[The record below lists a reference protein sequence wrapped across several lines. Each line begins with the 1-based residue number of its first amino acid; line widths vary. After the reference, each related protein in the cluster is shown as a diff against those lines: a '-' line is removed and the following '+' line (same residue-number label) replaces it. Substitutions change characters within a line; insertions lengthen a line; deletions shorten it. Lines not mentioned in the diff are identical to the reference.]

1 VQWLRSG
8 ARITLSVKSRRSFEV
23 PARPLVAVVD
33 DDASLRDATQN
44 LLEAAGF
51 ATVAFGS
58 AQRFLDSA
66 RRRDV
71 SCLVTDMRMPGM
83 TGLELFQALV
93 ASDAAIPTVLIT
105 AYPDEDVRSTVR
117 KAGIRCYL
125 SKPFS
130 PEQLCECVRS
140 AIASSPTPKS

>member
-1 VQWLRSG
+1 M
-8 ARITLSVKSRRSFEV
+8 

-33 DDASLRDATQN
+33 DDASLRQATQN

-51 ATVAFGS
+51 STVAFGS
-58 AQRFLDSA
+58 PDGFLKSPT
-66 RRRDV
+66 RHDV

-83 TGLELFQALV
+83 TGLELFQGLV
-93 ASDAAIPTVLIT
+93 ASDSAIPTVLIT
-105 AYPDEDVRSTVR
+105 AYPDENVRSTAR

-140 AIASSPTPKS
+140 AIASGSTPKS

>member
-1 VQWLRSG
+1 
-8 ARITLSVKSRRSFEV
+8 VKSQQEVEV

-33 DDASLRDATQN
+33 DDPSLRHATQN

-51 ATVAFGS
+51 STVAFGS
-58 AQRFLDSA
+58 PDGFLISP
-66 RRRDV
+66 RRNDV

-83 TGLELFQALV
+83 TGLELFQQLV
-93 ASDAAIPTVLIT
+93 ASDNAIPTVLIT
-105 AYPDEDVRSTVR
+105 AYPDETVRATAR

-130 PEQLCECVRS
+130 PQQLCECVRT
-140 AIASSPTPKS
+140 AIATRTTPKS

>member
-1 VQWLRSG
+1 LG
-8 ARITLSVKSRRSFEV
+8 KSREELEV

-33 DDASLRDATQN
+33 DDTSLRHATQN

-58 AQRFLDSA
+58 PDGFLNSP
-66 RRRDV
+66 RRHDA

-83 TGLELFQALV
+83 TGLELFQQLV
-93 ASDAAIPTVLIT
+93 ASHNAIPTVLIT
-105 AYPDEDVRSTVR
+105 AYPDETVRSTAR

-130 PEQLCECVRS
+130 PEELCHCVQS
-140 AIASSPTPKS
+140 AIAGGTTPKS

>member
-1 VQWLRSG
+1 MTG
-8 ARITLSVKSRRSFEV
+8 K
-23 PARPLVAVVD
+23 PLVAVVD
-33 DDASLRDATQN
+33 DDASLRHATQN

-51 ATVAFGS
+51 STITFES
-58 AQRFLDSA
+58 PQRFLESA

-83 TGLELFQALV
+83 TGLELFQQLV
-93 ASDAAIPTVLIT
+93 AADNPIATVLIT
-105 AYPDEDVRSTVR
+105 AYPDETVRATAR

-130 PEQLCECVRS
+130 PEQLCNCVRS
-140 AIASSPTPKS
+140 AIASGSTRKS

>member
-1 VQWLRSG
+1 VTG
-8 ARITLSVKSRRSFEV
+8 K
-23 PARPLVAVVD
+23 PLVAVVD
-33 DDASLRDATQN
+33 DDASLRHATQN

-51 ATVAFGS
+51 STITFES
-58 AQRFLDSA
+58 PQRFLESA

-83 TGLELFQALV
+83 TGLELFQQLV
-93 ASDAAIPTVLIT
+93 AADNPIATVLIT
-105 AYPDEDVRSTVR
+105 AYPDETVRATAR

-130 PEQLCECVRS
+130 PEQLCNCVRS
-140 AIASSPTPKS
+140 AIASGSTRKS

>member
-1 VQWLRSG
+1 MTG
-8 ARITLSVKSRRSFEV
+8 K
-23 PARPLVAVVD
+23 PLVAVVD
-33 DDASLRDATQN
+33 DDASLRHATQN

-51 ATVAFGS
+51 STVVFES
-58 AQRFLDSA
+58 PQRFLESP

-83 TGLELFQALV
+83 TGLELFQGLV
-93 ASDAAIPTVLIT
+93 AADNPIATVLIT
-105 AYPDEDVRSTVR
+105 AYPDETVRATAR

-130 PEQLCECVRS
+130 PEQLCNCVRS
-140 AIASSPTPKS
+140 AIASGITRKS